1 MEQRRTIRVTVR
13 LDVEYDADLIAWL
26 EGLTPGGRS
35 ALIRDTW
42 RRGLHQAAKW
52 DPVDI
57 NELRS
62 VIAEEMAKALRGQS
76 CPTPAEVDTPQEQE
90 DMEAKWG
97 AKFDKMMG
105 GLADSQDRPDS
116 SE

>member
-26 EGLTPGGRS
+26 EELTPGGRS

-42 RRGLHQAAKW
+42 RRGLHQAARR

-62 VIAEEMAKALRGQS
+62 VIAEEMERALATQPRS
-76 CPTPAEVDTPQEQE
+76 APPDINTPQEQE

-105 GLADSQDRPDS
+105 SLADSQDRPDL

>member
-1 MEQRRTIRVTVR
+1 MEQRRTMRVTVR

-42 RRGLHQAAKW
+42 RRGLHQAARQ
-52 DPVDI
+52 DQVDI

-62 VIAEEMAKALRGQS
+62 VIAEEMERALATHRHPMLS
-76 CPTPAEVDTPQEQE
+76 EVATPQEE
-90 DMEAKWG
+90 VDMEAKWG
-97 AKFDKMMG
+97 AKFDRMMG
-105 GLADSQDRPDS
+105 GLADPANPPDP

>member
-26 EGLTPGGRS
+26 GGLTPGGRS
-35 ALIRDTW
+35 ALLRDTW
-42 RRGLHQAAKW
+42 RRGLRQAPRW
-52 DPVDI
+52 DPVDV

-62 VIAEEMAKALRGQS
+62 VIAEEMERALATHRHPMPPEDNTLQE
-76 CPTPAEVDTPQEQE
+76 EV

-97 AKFDKMMG
+97 AKFDRMMG
-105 GLADSQDRPDS
+105 GLEKLQDQPDS